1 MLRNGQG
8 IRNWSP
14 CIPPSIRAATNF
26 RVQSGKQRLPLLE
39 KKKKKAQMRH
49 RTNIKQNS
57 VSKRV
62 FRLPVNNITIITH
75 LPYPLPEF
83 GRLDTPV
90 VPPSAAYPKSLG
102 HGLLRMM
109 INDPYIMWRRDSCF
123 SASQQSAQVFSWR
136 PAIRMYHPLEP
147 VQHPLRNEPVQVLLF
162 RRNLTHLTCQRFGG
176 VVILAGLHIGAIVLA
191 NKTGALWKL
200 RLHSSWWPV
209 IT

>member
-1 MLRNGQG
+1 MH
-8 IRNWSP
+8 SP
-14 CIPPSIRAATNF
+14 IYSRSDQFQSPVWEAAAASP
-26 RVQSGKQRLPLLE
+26 RKE
-39 KKKKKAQMRH
+39 KKAQMRH

-123 SASQQSAQVFSWR
+123 SA
-136 PAIRMYHPLEP
+136 
-147 VQHPLRNEPVQVLLF
+147 
-162 RRNLTHLTCQRFGG
+162 
-176 VVILAGLHIGAIVLA
+176 
-191 NKTGALWKL
+191 
-200 RLHSSWWPV
+200 
-209 IT
+209 